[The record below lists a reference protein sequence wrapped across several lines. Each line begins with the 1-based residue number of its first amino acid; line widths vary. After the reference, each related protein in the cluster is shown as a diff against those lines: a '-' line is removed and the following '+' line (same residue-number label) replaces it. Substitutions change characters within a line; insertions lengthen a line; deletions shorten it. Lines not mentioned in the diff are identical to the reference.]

1 MVFAAS
7 GPFFVRKLLF
17 ASLAI
22 LLIAGAWIWMRS
34 RSNPLPEAPVTP
46 ISAVTKAATPP
57 PESTP
62 AEPAKPMV
70 IDLGEGRFAVGA
82 VSFDSKTREITIPAA
97 VNMREGAVEYLLVH
111 RRGKVHESV
120 FVTDVDARDI
130 HVAALLLGMKPA
142 SDLGHGKSAAIVRG
156 KGAVVISV
164 EWDRNGPPERI
175 FLNET
180 VNLSDPSTGV
190 SSGTLP
196 AGAWL
201 YNGSRIESD
210 GVFAATRHGSIISII
225 RDEDSLVNNPG
236 ASRDNDEIHTPDSAK
251 LPNKDHPV
259 RILIQVK

>member
-1 MVFAAS
+1 
-7 GPFFVRKLLF
+7 
-17 ASLAI
+17 
-22 LLIAGAWIWMRS
+22 
-34 RSNPLPEAPVTP
+34 VT
-46 ISAVTKAATPP
+46 
-57 PESTP
+57 
-62 AEPAKPMV
+62 
-70 IDLGEGRFAVGA
+70 
-82 VSFDSKTREITIPAA
+82 FDSKTREITIPAA

-111 RRGKVHESV
+111 RSGKVHESV

-130 HVAALLLGMKPA
+130 HVAALLLGMKPE
-142 SDLGHGKSAAIVRG
+142 SDLGQEKSAAIVRG

-180 VNLSDPSTGV
+180 VQLSNPSTGV

-201 YNGSRIESD
+201 YNGSRVESD

-225 RDEDSLVNNPG
+225 RDDDSLVNNPG
-236 ASRDNDEIHTPDSAK
+236 ASRDNDEIHTPNAAK

-259 RILIQVK
+259 RILVQVK